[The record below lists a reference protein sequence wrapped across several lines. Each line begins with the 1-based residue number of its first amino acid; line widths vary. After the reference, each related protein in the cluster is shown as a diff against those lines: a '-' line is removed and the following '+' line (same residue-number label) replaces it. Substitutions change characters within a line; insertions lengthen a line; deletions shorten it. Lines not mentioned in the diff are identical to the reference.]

1 MRRLTLKEEKMQD
14 GSDPQDG
21 WPARADGSALA
32 TWAHPQPPPRAW
44 WEPLSWGGGT
54 RRNPRFLPQLILLQ
68 PHFSP
73 KWQLPAHKVRCDL
86 GSWKT
91 QLSPKA
97 TQHMPV
103 YRMLPHEVTSRLRKI
118 DVSSNVRETEKVE
131 QKKTEELVPR
141 KDKRIPM
148 KKQPMNQKQ
157 FIW

>member
-1 MRRLTLKEEKMQD
+1 
-14 GSDPQDG
+14 
-21 WPARADGSALA
+21 
-32 TWAHPQPPPRAW
+32 
-44 WEPLSWGGGT
+44 
-54 RRNPRFLPQLILLQ
+54 
-68 PHFSP
+68 
-73 KWQLPAHKVRCDL
+73 
-86 GSWKT
+86 
-91 QLSPKA
+91 
-97 TQHMPV
+97 MPV